1 MEEEQKK
8 SGGSLVQSR
17 AMTALQAKQK
27 KEEEDLKAKIAH
39 EELERQQE
47 LVQAEKYQNQI
58 VKAEQDRKLE
68 EKLVA
73 QRAEELKLLQEE
85 EAAKKANAEASE
97 NEFLQAQASQ
107 ETRAAQAKKA
117 AAQANLARLKRS
129 HELQRRNAEAKMK
142 MLQIQ
147 QEAEIE

>member
-8 SGGSLVQSR
+8 QGGAHVQSK

-47 LVQAEKYQNQI
+47 LVQAEKYQTQI
-58 VKAEQDRKLE
+58 IKAEQDRKME

-85 EAAKKANAEASE
+85 EATKKANAEERE
-97 NEFLQAQASQ
+97 NEFL
-107 ETRAAQAKKA
+107 
-117 AAQANLARLKRS
+117 
-129 HELQRRNAEAKMK
+129 
-142 MLQIQ
+142 
-147 QEAEIE
+147 

>member
-1 MEEEQKK
+1 M
-8 SGGSLVQSR
+8 
-17 AMTALQAKQK
+17 
-27 KEEEDLKAKIAH
+27 
-39 EELERQQE
+39 
-47 LVQAEKYQNQI
+47 VQAEKYQKQI
-58 VKAEQDRKLE
+58 DKAEQDREME

-85 EAAKKANAEASE
+85 EATKKANAEERE

-129 HELQRRNAEAKMK
+129 HEL
-142 MLQIQ
+142 
-147 QEAEIE
+147 